1 MLSYASTFWSKHI
14 SYSLGEDIDEDKDLQ
29 EALSHN
35 PYRDMILL
43 LSRIVSNKP
52 LIAMWVEASWTF
64 GISPTI
70 LEIPFR
76 ISLAVEYVEAK
87 ARKELETL
95 AETMK
100 RLSENLSRMNKH
112 SAKVLSETP
121 NEIWL
126 PSINSLAD
134 SEFLVGTNDSKV
146 SWLSCPEE
154 TESILVVS
162 QVSDDGKEVGV
173 VKVWPSK

>member
-1 MLSYASTFWSKHI
+1 
-14 SYSLGEDIDEDKDLQ
+14 
-29 EALSHN
+29 
-35 PYRDMILL
+35 
-43 LSRIVSNKP
+43 
-52 LIAMWVEASWTF
+52 MWVEASWTF